1 MVHVSFTNI
10 SYHPKLVVWLQIDPE
25 VNESIGSVRDD
36 KNALT
41 WIVAGFEDG
50 DPKKQLVVMAK
61 GEGDIEELKESL
73 KV

>member
-10 SYHPKLVVWLQIDPE
+10 SYHPKFIVWLQIDPE

>member
-1 MVHVSFTNI
+1 M
-10 SYHPKLVVWLQIDPE
+10 
-25 VNESIGSVRDD
+25 NESIGDVRDD

-61 GEGDIEELKESL
+61 GEGDIEELKEGL